1 MSIALSKVIYEN
13 IGSISCRMADFLDT
27 LAPDE
32 TPSRTWLHQDD
43 HSGHVQK
50 LKDFA
55 ARSPDD
61 AGMVE
66 VILEEIKKTG
76 EIDIAWG

>member
-1 MSIALSKVIYEN
+1 MSITLSKVTYEN
-13 IGSISCRMADFLDT
+13 IGSISCRMAEFLDT

-55 ARSPDD
+55 VKSPED
-61 AGMVE
+61 ASAVE
-66 VILEEIKKTG
+66 TILEELNKTG
-76 EIDIAWG
+76 EIDLVWG

>member
-13 IGSISCRMADFLDT
+13 IGSISCGMADFLDT
-27 LAPDE
+27 LVLDS
-32 TPSRTWLHQDD
+32 TPTRMYLSQDD
-43 HSGHVQK
+43 NDRIQR

-61 AGMVE
+61 AGMLE

-76 EIDIAWG
+76 EIDLAWG

>member
-13 IGSISCRMADFLDT
+13 IGSISRRMADFLDT

-43 HSGHVQK
+43 HSGNVQK

-55 ARSPDD
+55 VKSSDD

-66 VILEEIKKTG
+66 VILEEMKKTG

>member
-1 MSIALSKVIYEN
+1 MSITLSKVIYEN
-13 IGSISCRMADFLDT
+13 IGSISSGLADFLDT
-27 LAPDE
+27 LAPDS
-32 TPSRTWLHQDD
+32 TPTRMWLSKDEHDQIK
-43 HSGHVQK
+43 K

-55 ARSPDD
+55 ERSPDD

-66 VILEEIKKTG
+66 VILEEMNKTG